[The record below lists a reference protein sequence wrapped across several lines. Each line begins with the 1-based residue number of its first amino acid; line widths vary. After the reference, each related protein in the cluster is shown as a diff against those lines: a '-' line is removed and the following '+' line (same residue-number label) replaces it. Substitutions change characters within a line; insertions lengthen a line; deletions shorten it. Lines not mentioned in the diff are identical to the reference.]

1 MILKLN
7 QPQLNQL
14 LSTQPILIL
23 IRPLALLSGIE
34 GIAKKTAEK
43 LRNEGLFTPPS
54 LEGSS
59 HYPSGVGGNNW
70 GGPAIDPERNIMI
83 VNTNNMASLIV
94 MVPREDCNKPLAE
107 LAINKTQERFT
118 NMMGLSSGRE
128 SKAGVR
134 MLVV

>member
-1 MILKLN
+1 M
-7 QPQLNQL
+7 
-14 LSTQPILIL
+14 
-23 IRPLALLSGIE
+23 ALLSGIE

-54 LEGSS
+54 LEGSI